1 MGIRIIFSCT
11 FMQGFNQP
19 WLIGNTGNMVSH
31 GCIRMHN
38 SNVEELFTMVKVGTP
53 VYIRN

>member
-1 MGIRIIFSCT
+1 MGISMIFSCT
-11 FMQGFNQP
+11 IIHGINQP
-19 WLIGNTGNMVSH
+19 WLIGNMVSH

-38 SNVEELFTMVKVGTP
+38 SNVEELFTLVKVGTP